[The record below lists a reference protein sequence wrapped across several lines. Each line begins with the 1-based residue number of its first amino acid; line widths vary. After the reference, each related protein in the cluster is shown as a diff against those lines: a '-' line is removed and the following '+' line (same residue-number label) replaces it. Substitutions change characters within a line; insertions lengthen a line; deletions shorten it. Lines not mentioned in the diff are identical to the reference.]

1 MAGVSGQTART
12 RHGRCVEAGGRE
24 GSRLRGGLQK
34 LAKPLCP
41 ACEGAV
47 LRPLPGPFAA
57 WQVVKGQHR
66 EVFRFGRA
74 IAGVAGLRSH
84 LLAAELIR
92 QVFQQ
97 LLEAFGIC
105 VRPLVR
111 AASIEELPLVAVEHW
126 RIVGAKPI
134 AGAKARRN
142 AMSLSTCALP
152 DVARGWPPGVSLSTR
167 LFRNCLN
174 GALRG

>member
-1 MAGVSGQTART
+1 MVGASGQAACA

-84 LLAAELIR
+84 LLTAEFVR

-105 VRPLVR
+105 ARPLVR
-111 AASIEELPLVAVEHW
+111 AVPIEELLLFAVEHW

-134 AGAKARRN
+134 AGAK
-142 AMSLSTCALP
+142 
-152 DVARGWPPGVSLSTR
+152 VAKECHELVYLR
-167 LFRNCLN
+167 LV
-174 GALRG
+174 

>member
-12 RHGRCVEAGGRE
+12 RHGRCVEADGRE

-47 LRPLPGPFAA
+47 LRSLSGFFAA

-66 EVFRFGRA
+66 EAFRFGRA
-74 IAGVAGLRSH
+74 IAGIAGLRSY
-84 LLAAELIR
+84 LLTAEFVR

-105 VRPLVR
+105 VKPLVR
-111 AASIEELPLVAVEHW
+111 AASIEELPLFAVEHW